1 MSSTS
6 ISRNLLESQLPSH
19 LEPIDKIEFYEQA
32 LTFLRSLGSN
42 EQLKELEVELSW
54 QLPGTDTFA
63 TPRRLTLAEVAAD
76 ARIEGIFSWLV
87 ELRVAQGYM
96 CFIQLTGEAFGY
108 APTLAIDPETWK
120 TIVGK
125 LSEADRNFVVR
136 IALEPYIE
144 KLRKL
149 ADGWG
154 ETLGVLDRLMASWKS
169 WLEDPDPDL
178 EEEDDTPGPFVTS
191 PFTAGRRR
199 PRPGQPTA
207 YGL

>member
-6 ISRNLLESQLPSH
+6 ISRSMLESQLPSQ
-19 LEPIDKIEFYEQA
+19 LEPIDKIEFHKQA

-76 ARIEGIFSWLV
+76 TRIEGIFSWLV
-87 ELRVAQGYM
+87 ELRLSQGYM

-108 APTLAIDPETWK
+108 TPTLTIDPEVWK
-120 TIVGK
+120 AIVGK

-136 IALEPYIE
+136 IALEPHIE
-144 KLRKL
+144 KLRTL
-149 ADGWG
+149 ASRWE
-154 ETLGVLDRLMASWKS
+154 ETLGVLDRSMAGWRS
-169 WLEDPDPDL
+169 WLENPDPDL
-178 EEEDDTPGPFVTS
+178 EEEDDTPGPFVIS
-191 PFTAGRRR
+191 PFTAGKR
-199 PRPGQPTA
+199 PRPGQPEA